1 MSSWSATSQTDT
13 LVRLPRTTAIS
24 VVKDLEHYELL
35 KKENQLLQSSV
46 NRYKDIVSMKDSTIT
61 QLELQTSL
69 QAQIISNNTRITE
82 VYKSQL
88 DELTQ
93 MYKRS
98 VRTSRIKTILLTAVT
113 GVAGYLLITK

>member
-1 MSSWSATSQTDT
+1 M
-13 LVRLPRTTAIS
+13 
-24 VVKDLEHYELL
+24 KDLEHYELL
-35 KKENQLLQSSV
+35 KKENVLLQSSV

-61 QLELQTSL
+61 QLELQTLL

-88 DELTQ
+88 DELTR

-98 VRTSRIKTILLTAVT
+98 VRTSRFKSILLAAVT

>member
-1 MSSWSATSQTDT
+1 M
-13 LVRLPRTTAIS
+13 
-24 VVKDLEHYELL
+24 KDLEHYELL

-88 DELTQ
+88 DELTR

-98 VRTSRIKTILLTAVT
+98 IKASRFKTILLTAVT

>member
-1 MSSWSATSQTDT
+1 
-13 LVRLPRTTAIS
+13 
-24 VVKDLEHYELL
+24 VKDLEHYELL

-88 DELTQ
+88 DELTR

-98 VRTSRIKTILLTAVT
+98 VRTSRFKTILLAVVT

>member
-1 MSSWSATSQTDT
+1 M
-13 LVRLPRTTAIS
+13 
-24 VVKDLEHYELL
+24 VKDLEHYELL

-46 NRYKDIVSMKDSTIT
+46 SRYKDIVSMKDSTIT
-61 QLELQTSL
+61 QLELQTYL

-88 DELTQ
+88 DELTR

-113 GVAGYLLITK
+113 GVAGYLLISK